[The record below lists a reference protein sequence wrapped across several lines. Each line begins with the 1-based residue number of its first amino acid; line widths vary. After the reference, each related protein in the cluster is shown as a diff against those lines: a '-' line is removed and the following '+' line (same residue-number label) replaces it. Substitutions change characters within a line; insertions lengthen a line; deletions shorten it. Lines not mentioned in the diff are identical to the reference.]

1 MCMLCLFLY
10 MRRQMRCHMFI
21 DRARIFVQSGK
32 GGDGMSSFRRE
43 KFVPKGGP
51 DGGDG
56 GRGGNVI
63 LVADRNV
70 NTLVDFRF
78 RRLFKAK
85 PGGKGAGA
93 NCFGRDAEDLRITV
107 PVGTVVK
114 DEETDTV
121 IADLNH
127 DGQEAVVAR
136 GGRGGRGNWHFRS
149 SANRVPTFA
158 EKGEPS
164 QERWLR
170 LELKVLADVGLLGYP
185 SVGKSSILRKVS
197 AAQPEVAAYHF
208 TTLNPI
214 LGVVNLPD
222 HRSFVMADIP
232 GLIEGASEGVGLGHD
247 FLRHVERTKIL
258 IHVLDVSGM
267 EGRDPV
273 EDYEKINLE
282 LQKYSARLARK
293 KQVVAA
299 NKMDLLEED
308 SDKLERL
315 VDYMAQQGV
324 EVYPI
329 CAVTGEGMDKLLE
342 RVWVLLEEYVE
353 EAEENAEEVV
363 YKAVRKQD
371 FEVKREGNAF
381 VLTGSRIENLVA
393 MTNFDDDQ
401 SLRRFQRIWR
411 YMELDKLLKEH
422 GVQEGNTVRIG
433 EMEFEYHT

>member
-1 MCMLCLFLY
+1 
-10 MRRQMRCHMFI
+10 MFI

-56 GRGGNVI
+56 GHGGNVV

-85 PGGKGAGA
+85 PGGKGQGA
-93 NCFGRDAEDLRITV
+93 NCYGRNAEDLLITV
-107 PVGTVVK
+107 PLGTIVK
-114 DEETDTV
+114 DEESGQI
-121 IADLNH
+121 IADLSH
-127 DGQEAVVAR
+127 DGQQAVVAK

-149 SANRVPTFA
+149 SSNRTPTFA
-158 EKGEPS
+158 ERGEPGE
-164 QERWLR
+164 ERWLR
-170 LELKVLADVGLLGYP
+170 LELKVLADIGLLGYP

-214 LGVVNLPD
+214 LGVVDLSD

-247 FLRHVERTKIL
+247 FLRHIERTKIL
-258 IHVLDVSGM
+258 VHVLDVSGM
-267 EGRDPV
+267 EGRDPI
-273 EDYEKINLE
+273 EDYEKINEE
-282 LQKYSARLARK
+282 LCKYSEKLSRK
-293 KQVVAA
+293 KQIIAA
-299 NKMDLLEED
+299 NKIDMLGD
-308 SDKLERL
+308 SDNLERL
-315 VDYMAQQGV
+315 KAYMDERGQ

-329 CAVTGEGMDKLLE
+329 CAMTGEGLEVLLE
-342 RVWVLLEEYVE
+342 RLWDLLETYVE
-353 EAEENAEEVV
+353 EPEEIAEEVV
-363 YKAVRKQD
+363 YKAQDKPD
-371 FEVKREGNAF
+371 FEVKRADDGAF
-381 VLTGSRIENLVA
+381 VITGPRIENLVA

-411 YMELDKLLKEH
+411 YMELDKLLKEK
-422 GVQEGNTVRIG
+422 GICDGNTVRIC
-433 EMEFEYHT
+433 EMEFEYHE

>member
-1 MCMLCLFLY
+1 
-10 MRRQMRCHMFI
+10 MFI

-56 GRGGNVI
+56 GHGGNVV

-85 PGGKGAGA
+85 PGGKGQGA
-93 NCFGRDAEDLRITV
+93 NCYGRNAEDLLITV
-107 PVGTVVK
+107 PLGTIVK
-114 DEETDTV
+114 DEESGQI
-121 IADLNH
+121 IADLSH
-127 DGQEAVVAR
+127 DGQQAVVAK

-149 SANRVPTFA
+149 SSNRTPTFA
-158 EKGEPS
+158 ERGEPGE
-164 QERWLR
+164 ERWLR
-170 LELKVLADVGLLGYP
+170 LELKVLADIGLLGYP

-214 LGVVNLPD
+214 LGVVDLSD

-247 FLRHVERTKIL
+247 FLRHIERTKIL
-258 IHVLDVSGM
+258 VHVLDVSGM
-267 EGRDPV
+267 EGRDPI
-273 EDYEKINLE
+273 EDYEKINEE
-282 LQKYSARLARK
+282 LRKYSEKLSRK
-293 KQVVAA
+293 KQIIAA
-299 NKMDLLEED
+299 NKIDMLGD
-308 SDKLERL
+308 SDNLERL
-315 VDYMAQQGV
+315 KAYMDERGQ

-329 CAVTGEGMDKLLE
+329 CAMTGEGLEVLLE
-342 RVWVLLEEYVE
+342 RLWELLEMYVE
-353 EAEENAEEVV
+353 EPEEIAEEVV
-363 YKAVRKQD
+363 YKAQDKPD
-371 FEVKREGNAF
+371 FEVKRADDGAF
-381 VLTGSRIENLVA
+381 VITGPRIENLVA

-411 YMELDKLLKEH
+411 YMELDKLLKEK
-422 GVQEGNTVRIG
+422 GICDGNTVRIC
-433 EMEFEYHT
+433 EMEFEYHE

>member
-1 MCMLCLFLY
+1 
-10 MRRQMRCHMFI
+10 MFI

-56 GRGGNVI
+56 GHGGNVV

-85 PGGKGAGA
+85 PGGKGQGA
-93 NCFGRDAEDLRITV
+93 NCYGRNAEDLLITV
-107 PVGTVVK
+107 PLGTIVK
-114 DEETDTV
+114 DEETDQI
-121 IADLNH
+121 IADLSH
-127 DGQEAVVAR
+127 DGQQAVVAK

-149 SANRVPTFA
+149 SSNRTPTFA
-158 EKGEPS
+158 ERGEPGE
-164 QERWLR
+164 ERWLR
-170 LELKVLADVGLLGYP
+170 LELKVLADIGLLGYP

-214 LGVVNLPD
+214 LGVVDLSD

-247 FLRHVERTKIL
+247 FLRHIERTKIL
-258 IHVLDVSGM
+258 VHVLDVSGM
-267 EGRDPV
+267 EGRDPI
-273 EDYEKINLE
+273 EDYEKINEE
-282 LQKYSARLARK
+282 LRKYSEKLSRK
-293 KQVVAA
+293 KQIIAA
-299 NKMDLLEED
+299 NKIDMLGD
-308 SDKLERL
+308 SDNLERL
-315 VDYMAQQGV
+315 QAYMEERGQ

-329 CAVTGEGMDKLLE
+329 CAMTGEGMEFLLE
-342 RVWVLLEEYVE
+342 RLWDLLETYVE
-353 EAEENAEEVV
+353 EPEEIAEEVV
-363 YKAVRKQD
+363 YKAQDKPD
-371 FEVKREGNAF
+371 FEVKRADDGAF
-381 VLTGSRIENLVA
+381 VITGPRIENLVA

-411 YMELDKLLKEH
+411 YMELDKLLKEK
-422 GVQEGNTVRIG
+422 GIQDGNTVRIC
-433 EMEFEYHT
+433 EMEFEYHE

>member
-1 MCMLCLFLY
+1 
-10 MRRQMRCHMFI
+10 MFI

-56 GRGGNVI
+56 GQGGNVV

-85 PGGKGAGA
+85 PGGKGSGA
-93 NCFGRDAEDLRITV
+93 NCFGKDAEDLRITV

-114 DEETDTV
+114 DEATDRV

-127 DGQEAVVAR
+127 DGQEAIVAK

-149 SANRVPTFA
+149 SANRAPTFA

-164 QERWLR
+164 EERWLR

-214 LGVVNLPD
+214 LGVVDLPD

-267 EGRDPV
+267 EGRDPI
-273 EDYEKINLE
+273 EDFEKINLE
-282 LQKYSARLARK
+282 LKKYSERLARK
-293 KQVVAA
+293 KQIVAA
-299 NKMDLLEED
+299 NKIDLLDEN
-308 SDKLERL
+308 SDNLERL
-315 VDYMAQQGV
+315 MDYMAQKGI

-329 CAVTGEGMDKLLE
+329 CAMTGEGLDKLLE
-342 RVWVLLEEYVE
+342 RVWKMLEEYVE
-353 EAEENAEEVV
+353 EPEENAEEVV
-363 YKAVRKQD
+363 YKAEDKPD
-371 FEVKREGNAF
+371 FVVTRDGNAF
-381 VLTGSRIENLVA
+381 VITGPRIENLVA

-411 YMELDKLLKEH
+411 YMELDKLLQEK
-422 GVQEGNTVRIG
+422 GIIEGNTVRIG
-433 EMEFEYHT
+433 EMEFEYHQ

>member
-1 MCMLCLFLY
+1 ML
-10 MRRQMRCHMFI
+10 I
-21 DRARIFVQSGK
+21 DRARIFVRTGK

-56 GRGGNVI
+56 GHGGNVV

-85 PGGKGAGA
+85 PGGKGQGA
-93 NCFGRDAEDLRITV
+93 NCYGRNAEDLLITV
-107 PVGTVVK
+107 PLGTIVK
-114 DEETDTV
+114 DEESGQI
-121 IADLNH
+121 IADLSH
-127 DGQEAVVAR
+127 DGQQAIVAK

-149 SANRVPTFA
+149 SSNRTPTFA
-158 EKGEPS
+158 ERGEPGE
-164 QERWLR
+164 ERWLR
-170 LELKVLADVGLLGYP
+170 LELKVLADIGLLGYP

-214 LGVVNLPD
+214 LGVVDLSD

-247 FLRHVERTKIL
+247 FLRHIERTKIL
-258 IHVLDVSGM
+258 VHVLDVSGM
-267 EGRDPV
+267 EGRDPI
-273 EDYEKINLE
+273 EDYEKINEE
-282 LQKYSARLARK
+282 LRKYSEKLSRK
-293 KQVVAA
+293 KQIIAA
-299 NKMDLLEED
+299 NKIDMLGD
-308 SDKLERL
+308 SDNLERL
-315 VDYMAQQGV
+315 KAYMDERGQ

-329 CAVTGEGMDKLLE
+329 CAMTGEGLEVLLE
-342 RVWVLLEEYVE
+342 RLWDLLETYVE
-353 EAEENAEEVV
+353 EPEEIAEEVV
-363 YKAVRKQD
+363 YKAQDKPD
-371 FEVKREGNAF
+371 FEVKRADDGAF
-381 VLTGSRIENLVA
+381 VITGPRIENLVA

-411 YMELDKLLKEH
+411 YMELDKLLKEK
-422 GVQEGNTVRIG
+422 GICDGNTVRIC
-433 EMEFEYHT
+433 EMEFEYHE